1 MFDPDAFFSGL
12 IIFVIGGGL
21 FFGLLFLVIR
31 GAVTEG
37 MKGYARWREAVETEG
52 RAGGA

>member
-1 MFDPDAFFSGL
+1 MFDPNAFFSGL

-37 MKGYARWREAVETEG
+37 MKGYARWSETNRNSG
-52 RAGGA
+52 SV

>member
-1 MFDPDAFFSGL
+1 MFDPNAFFSGL

-37 MKGYARWREAVETEG
+37 MKGYARWRETNPGSGSAE
-52 RAGGA
+52 AS

>member
-1 MFDPDAFFSGL
+1 MFDPNAFFSGL

-31 GAVTEG
+31 GAVTEC
-37 MKGYARWREAVETEG
+37 MKGYARWRETN
-52 RAGGA
+52 RNAGSV

>member
-1 MFDPDAFFSGL
+1 MFDPNAFFSGL

-37 MKGYARWREAVETEG
+37 MKGYARWRETN
-52 RAGGA
+52 RNAGSV